1 MKLLVSQIVPIVVVA
16 MFGALTLAAPA
27 VFAVDEERAMATLK
41 DNGCMKC
48 HAISRRKKG
57 PSYNEVAR
65 KYANKPNAP
74 EILYKHLTGA
84 PIVKLEDGDE
94 EHSTPKTTDR
104 AEIDNAI
111 MYILMGKRE

>member
-1 MKLLVSQIVPIVVVA
+1 MKRLVSPLMPIVVVA
-16 MFGALTLAAPA
+16 MFAVLTLAVPSA
-27 VFAVDEERAMATLK
+27 FAVDEERAMATLK

-94 EHSTPKTTDR
+94 EHSTPKTNDR
-104 AEIDNAI
+104 GEIDNVI
-111 MYILMGKRE
+111 MFILLGKRE